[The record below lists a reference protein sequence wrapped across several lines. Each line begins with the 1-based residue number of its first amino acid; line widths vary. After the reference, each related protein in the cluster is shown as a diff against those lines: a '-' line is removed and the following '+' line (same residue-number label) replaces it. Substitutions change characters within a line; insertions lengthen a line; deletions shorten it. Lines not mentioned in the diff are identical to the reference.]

1 MKAENR
7 LKRWILFFILSLVV
21 SGATAIPV
29 LSELELATRLI
40 PEGTFMGDWL
50 YKIYLSLK
58 QQEQQAPF
66 LAYGYD
72 WLAFAHFVLAILFI
86 GPLKDPVKNSWVI
99 EFGMIACLLV
109 IPYALVAGHFRSIPV
124 WWRLID
130 CSFGVAG
137 FFILRHILRLIQ
149 VLEEK
154 SEAAAVSVSQEFF

>member
-1 MKAENR
+1 MEAENR
-7 LKRWILFFILSLVV
+7 LKRWLLFFILSLVV